1 MKKLTVLIF
10 SVILLS
16 CSFTYESEADTHGF
30 FDGEFKDKLYMQ
42 DVPQVCGNAWTI
54 QRYLD
59 LHMFTKTSVAVAR
72 TGADQNGDPVYM
84 VIVYNN
90 KDKTQEIPVVVVPGS
105 NEACMI
111 YRVFDRKEFN
121 EEE

>member
-1 MKKLTVLIF
+1 MKKLIALIF
-10 SVILLS
+10 SVLLLS
-16 CSFTYESEADTHGF
+16 CTYTFESKADTHGF

-42 DVPQVCGNAWTI
+42 NYPQVCGDAWTV

-59 LHMFTKTSVAVAR
+59 LHMFTKTSVAVGR
-72 TGADQNGDPVYM
+72 KGADEYGDPVYM
-84 VIVYNN
+84 VIIYNN
-90 KDKTQEIPVVVVPGS
+90 KDKTQEIPVVVVPGL
-105 NEACMI
+105 NEACMM